1 MATTTVRGI
10 SSYLYTGDNTG
21 INHTGWTAFAI
32 TGNGRTSGF
41 RSINAYLTGI
51 IIQVKDIA
59 GSAAKLT
66 IGLTSDSA
74 GEKPLIPD
82 TVSDITVGKA
92 SATKGGSILQ
102 VDIGIRVSIEPFYV
116 WLKTDAGTCTV
127 TNVTAT
133 VG

>member
-41 RSINAYLTGI
+41 RSINAYLTGVYVDVI
-51 IIQVKDIA
+51 SIS
-59 GSAAKLT
+59 SATKIT
-66 IGLTSDSA
+66 IGVTSDSA

-102 VDIGIRVSIEPFYV
+102 VDIGIRISIEPIYV